1 MFVFQLITIAILRR
15 VAPRYNSLIYWYR
28 KLSLKQH
35 IYSIV
40 IRFVLE
46 GFVELFLGSLVNLE
60 LMSTID
66 LIFLNIGDGICTII
80 SFCYFSFIMCLPL
93 IIVTVIAKKI
103 DFLENKVTPPILYGT

>member
-1 MFVFQLITIAILRR
+1 M
-15 VAPRYNSLIYWYR
+15 APKYNALIYWYR
-28 KLSLKQH
+28 KFSLKAH

-66 LIFLNIGDGICTII
+66 LLFLNIGDGICFLL
-80 SFCYFSFIMCLPL
+80 SMCYFSFIMCLPM
-93 IIVTVIAKKI
+93 IIVTVIALKI
-103 DFLENKVTPPILYGT
+103 NFLENKVSHPLIITTDEKKTRSQF